1 MHWYR
6 RVHGQGAF
14 HMNRLS
20 FDEADLKRTLRKY
33 GLTLTVFH
41 AYNGEVV
48 EITDGTLGYE
58 LDAVRA

>member
-1 MHWYR
+1 
-6 RVHGQGAF
+6 
-14 HMNRLS
+14 MNRLS